1 VVVSG
6 GALVVVVAAGEFGA
20 GVVQAPW
27 ALEIEIRNPDGCR
40 LRAAT
45 PED

>member
-1 VVVSG
+1 M
-6 GALVVVVAAGEFGA
+6 VVVVAAGEFGA

-27 ALEIEIRNPDGCR
+27 ALEIEIRDPDGSR
-40 LRAAT
+40 VRVAT